1 MPEYI
6 KAYDRDQWKGDVI
19 FEVPSMEEFAEL
31 KTQINALKKQI
42 SNRITE
48 ATLNNKVSIVDEKIT
63 TMKES
68 IKTLKNEIVSSLQ
81 NGMWKQS
88 FTQEIEKAMNDLE
101 NRFSELNKL
110 LDEKMMELPRL
121 DAIEANINAVFLT
134 QGDKIKNIIINEG
147 KSVCE
152 QIQQQTK
159 QRDLLSILDE
169 EAQSI
174 TWENKP

>member
-1 MPEYI
+1 MPITVVTESHL
-6 KAYDRDQWKGDVI
+6 KGD
-19 FEVPSMEEFAEL
+19 EYEDVPSLEDFKDL
-31 KTQINALKKQI
+31 QKQINVLKQQI
-42 SNRITE
+42 ANRITN

-68 IKTLKNEIVSSLQ
+68 IKTLKNEIISSLQ

-101 NRFSELNKL
+101 TRFSELNKL

-121 DAIEANINAVFLT
+121 DAIEANINAVFLA
-134 QGDKIKNIIINEG
+134 QGDKIKNIIISEG

-152 QIQQQTK
+152 RIQQQAK
-159 QRDLLSILDE
+159 QTDLLSILDE
-169 EAQSI
+169 EARNI
-174 TWENKP
+174 TWEDKP